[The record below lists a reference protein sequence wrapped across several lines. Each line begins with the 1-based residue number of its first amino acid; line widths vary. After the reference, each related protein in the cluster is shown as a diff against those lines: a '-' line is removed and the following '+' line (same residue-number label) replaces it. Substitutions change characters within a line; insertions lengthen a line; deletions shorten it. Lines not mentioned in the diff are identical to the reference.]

1 MRREEFWKA
10 HLLLS
15 LLCVIL
21 ALGPL
26 LLCNA
31 AAWTGLSGAG
41 TSGTEMLFGFGSDWL
56 SQHLPIAE
64 SLRQTMLESGRLL
77 PLYIDL
83 GGGSSAY
90 DFAYYG
96 LLRPDVL
103 LGCLLPGVGMEY
115 ILGG

>member
-26 LLCNA
+26 LLCSA
-31 AAWTGLSGAG
+31 AAWAGLPGAAS
-41 TSGTEMLFGFGSDWL
+41 SGTEMLFGFGSDWL

-64 SLRQTMLESGRLL
+64 SLRQAMLESGRLL
-77 PLYIDL
+77 PL
-83 GGGSSAY
+83 
-90 DFAYYG
+90 
-96 LLRPDVL
+96 
-103 LGCLLPGVGMEY
+103 
-115 ILGG
+115 